1 MNAVVAVVSLDL
13 KRVHIVVTWLDISGE
28 SKQIEMFGSIAPIL
42 QSQSFQ
48 AKYRLSST
56 LAVP

>member
-1 MNAVVAVVSLDL
+1 
-13 KRVHIVVTWLDISGE
+13 
-28 SKQIEMFGSIAPIL
+28 MFGNIAPIL

-48 AKYRLSST
+48 AKYRLLST